1 MKYLLIYLFFFFFYP
16 KGTVGHLELK
26 DKCSPFL
33 SSPYLSPCPWLPI
46 RAANRPGQGQN
57 EGHTASK
64 VDIWPDART
73 QPRSGLIAPVPVF
86 HGPFHPYLPPI
97 LEASSS
103 SRSHFISSSSSFLT
117 MKPHLGCLLPSPP
130 PLLQSCLLGEQEGGA
145 QVRMDRDPPRGYAW
159 QPPPSYIF
167 VAMEA
172 AGTACSL
179 GSHQSSYAQAPPSLP
194 SSFFPPRLLLGSTP
208 RFLEGPTPRNQGSR
222 YLSEELPPK
231 ALKPRPHTAYSSL
244 AKKPQAVWGNK
255 G

>member
-1 MKYLLIYLFFFFFYP
+1 MW
-16 KGTVGHLELK
+16 HLELK

-46 RAANRPGQGQN
+46 RAANRPGQGQS

-64 VDIWPDART
+64 VDIWPDARS

-86 HGPFHPYLPPI
+86 HGPFRPYLPPI

-103 SRSHFISSSSSFLT
+103 SQSHFISSSSSFLT
-117 MKPHLGCLLPSPP
+117 MKSSPGLSPPIPP
-130 PLLQSCLLGEQEGGA
+130 PLLQGCLLGEQEGGA

-194 SSFFPPRLLLGSTP
+194 SSFSPSQTVARKHPKISR
-208 RFLEGPTPRNQGSR
+208 GPHP
-222 YLSEELPPK
+222 
-231 ALKPRPHTAYSSL
+231 
-244 AKKPQAVWGNK
+244 
-255 G
+255 